1 MQSQSRRPSTL
12 LAVVALLCV
21 VSVLAGCGGESSAP
35 PPPSTSTQAASPPTS
50 QPESK
55 GLVKRT
61 APDGRGAV
69 RPLAAPTGCTSTV
82 TDPQNLKQVVAGAQP
97 GNTICLIGDLSDA
110 KLSVKTSGTQQA
122 PIKFVGDGNT
132 EVKGIS
138 VRANW
143 VVISGL
149 NLVEPKAPGVSL
161 DGNNIVL
168 TNTTV
173 DSPHEDDGDGVRF
186 WGTNLTISHNTIA
199 HTRNKKAH
207 ADCMQT
213 FATDEDSPA
222 SQHVVIDS
230 NRCEDIANTCLIME
244 GPHSL
249 AGDGSGIGVTSDV
262 LYNNNYC
269 DNRADQA
276 LQIDDVQNLRITNNE
291 IAGDI
296 NHAFALQNKT
306 TGAKISGN
314 KLNSKVRFEVG
325 MDASSLPGYSGP
337 PSGGAP

>member
-1 MQSQSRRPSTL
+1 
-12 LAVVALLCV
+12 VAFLCIATM
-21 VSVLAGCGGESSAP
+21 LAGCGGEEPAP
-35 PPPSTSTQAASPPTS
+35 PPPPTSNQAEPAQPPTTA
-50 QPESK
+50 PEST

-61 APDGRGAV
+61 AADGRGAI
-69 RPLAAPTGCTSTV
+69 RPLAAPSGCTSTV
-82 TDPQNLKQVVAGAQP
+82 TDPRNLKAVVAGAQP
-97 GNTICLIGDLSDA
+97 GNTICLIGDLGAA
-110 KLSVKTSGTQQA
+110 KLSVRTSGTPQA
-122 PIKFVGDGNT
+122 PIKFLGDGNT
-132 EVKGIS
+132 RVKGIS

-143 VVISGL
+143 IVVSGL
-149 NLVEPKAPGVSL
+149 NLVQPKAPGVSL
-161 DGNNIVL
+161 DGNNLVL

-173 DSPHEDDGDGVRF
+173 DSPHEEDGDGVRF
-186 WGTNLTISHNTIA
+186 WGTNITIAHNTIA

-222 SQHVVIDS
+222 SRHIVIDS

-244 GPHSL
+244 GPNSL
-249 AGDGSGIGVTSDV
+249 AGDGSGIGATSDV
-262 LYNNNYC
+262 LFTNNYC

-276 LQIDDVQNLRITNNE
+276 LQIDDVQNLRVTNNH
-291 IAGDI
+291 IVGDI

-314 KLNSKVRFEVG
+314 QLNPAIRFEVG
-325 MDASSLPGYSGP
+325 MDASSAPGYGGP